1 MQEVMIIDDE
11 EDLRELIET
20 MLVKEGYDVLKA
32 ENGEKA
38 LDILEDKTPNLILLD
53 IHMPGLDG
61 WETLE
66 EMERRGIT
74 EDSPVIMFTV
84 EELTFVKM
92 LRKDIEGL
100 VGYIE
105 KPFERKKLLKIIKEY
120 IEKTE
125 KIRDLR
131 KKIEKNPEGGDY
143 MAEAYE
149 AWSRSQMIHERFL
162 EKLKELEDKYNDKE
176 KLARI
181 KNMKKGEKNTIEN
194 LEHKK
199 EELIQTTNLKLDEKF
214 DKPKIWNLN
223 LKNKIRIKKAR
234 IAHKVKK

>member
-32 ENGEKA
+32 ENGENA

-120 IEKTE
+120 IEK
-125 KIRDLR
+125 R
-131 KKIEKNPEGGDY
+131 KKV
-143 MAEAYE
+143 
-149 AWSRSQMIHERFL
+149 F
-162 EKLKELEDKYNDKE
+162 
-176 KLARI
+176 
-181 KNMKKGEKNTIEN
+181 
-194 LEHKK
+194 
-199 EELIQTTNLKLDEKF
+199 
-214 DKPKIWNLN
+214 
-223 LKNKIRIKKAR
+223 
-234 IAHKVKK
+234 

>member
-125 KIRDLR
+125 QIRDLR

-214 DKPKIWNLN
+214 DKPKI
-223 LKNKIRIKKAR
+223 
-234 IAHKVKK
+234 

>member
-20 MLVKEGYDVLKA
+20 MLVKKGYDVLKA

-61 WETLE
+61 WKTLE

-74 EDSPVIMFTV
+74 ENSPVIMFTV

-125 KIRDLR
+125 QIRDLR

-162 EKLKELEDKYNDKE
+162 EKLKELENKYNDKE

-214 DKPKIWNLN
+214 DKPKI
-223 LKNKIRIKKAR
+223 
-234 IAHKVKK
+234 

>member
-20 MLVKEGYDVLKA
+20 MLVKKGYDVLKA

-61 WETLE
+61 WKTLK

-74 EDSPVIMFTV
+74 ENSPVIMFTV

-125 KIRDLR
+125 QIRDLR

-162 EKLKELEDKYNDKE
+162 EKLKELENKYNDKE

-214 DKPKIWNLN
+214 DKPKI
-223 LKNKIRIKKAR
+223 
-234 IAHKVKK
+234 

>member
-125 KIRDLR
+125 QIRDLR